1 MEVKSEN
8 ANNSCSNEGQKT
20 LSFPIIP
27 PVVLSHIASNKLD
40 GFKYAADDMMLK
52 NRKLFSFSDDF
63 SISYHVESPTRNVK
77 KFISDGMTGKT
88 FKWDLKTLSLMIGT
102 EYSLAQRRMLG
113 KDGKILPRYKKQIL
127 AAIGYYHLKLQL
139 QKVAGQTKGKLFIP
153 DNPFIILS
161 YVVKFKD
168 GNNVFEKMHVITMFH
183 NL

>member
-77 KFISDGMTGKT
+77 KFISDGMNGKT
-88 FKWDLKTLSLMIGT
+88 FKWDPKTLSLMIGIMYNSGDILYINIHIDRGFNQIT
-102 EYSLAQRRMLG
+102 RISSQSCSIFSITVER
-113 KDGKILPRYKKQIL
+113 KDLLP
-127 AAIGYYHLKLQL
+127 
-139 QKVAGQTKGKLFIP
+139 
-153 DNPFIILS
+153 
-161 YVVKFKD
+161 
-168 GNNVFEKMHVITMFH
+168 
-183 NL
+183 